1 MVPRLLKYNLGTEL
15 IHLLSVRALA
25 EILYAA
31 RAIKRK
37 HCQNGV
43 LLGSLE
49 STE

>member
-15 IHLLSVRALA
+15 ILLSVRALA

-37 HCQNGV
+37 RCQNGV